1 MLNRGLRRLTVRSS
15 IEVRI
20 FGVEADFE
28 TGQRR

>member
-15 IEVRI
+15 IEVHI
-20 FGVEADFE
+20 LGVEADFE

>member
-15 IEVRI
+15 IEVNI
-20 FGVEADFE
+20 LGVEADFE